1 MKRPFL
7 CYSKE
12 YEKSNTEKIKNLK
25 NNIYNAISYSTTFYT
40 LLDLA
45 NIQYK
50 NSNQE
55 SYKSISSPKYQI
67 PEKRFM
73 LNSEEKIIEIK

>member
-1 MKRPFL
+1 MFL
-7 CYSKE
+7 S
-12 YEKSNTEKIKNLK
+12 L
-25 NNIYNAISYSTTFYT
+25 AFYA